1 MCGAFDLST
10 RFVLSASQ
18 HYLKMCF
25 EMEEHGIQGMAGAF
39 VLVSQ
44 RMVRLLGT
52 MDDSSAK
59 EIEAAPPNDGAALRN
74 ESQASVEGDGVRWRR
89 SREC

>member
-25 EMEEHGIQGMAGAF
+25 LNTASRMAGAF
-39 VLVSQ
+39 VSEH
-44 RMVRLLGT
+44 
-52 MDDSSAK
+52 DDSPAK
-59 EIEAAPPNDGAALRN
+59 EIEAAPPNDDAALRN